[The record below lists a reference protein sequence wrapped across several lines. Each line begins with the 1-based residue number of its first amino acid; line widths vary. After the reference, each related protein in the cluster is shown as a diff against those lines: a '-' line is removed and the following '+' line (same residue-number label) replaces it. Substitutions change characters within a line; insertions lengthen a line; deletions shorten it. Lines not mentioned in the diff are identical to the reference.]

1 MTEFLWLLILVD
13 GPLLLGLL
21 IASYLLNRL
30 PPIEA
35 AAGYDR
41 DTAAS
46 SSFSINRN
54 ARRGMI

>member
-13 GPLLLGLL
+13 GPLVLGLL
-21 IASYLLNRL
+21 IASFLLNRL

-35 AAGYDR
+35 GAGYR
-41 DTAAS
+41 ESRGPS

>member
-13 GPLLLGLL
+13 GPLLIGLL
-21 IASYLLNRL
+21 IASFLLNRL

-35 AAGYDR
+35 GAGYTRDR
-41 DTAAS
+41 SAS
-46 SSFSINRN
+46 SSFSVNRN

>member
-1 MTEFLWLLILVD
+1 MHDFLWLIILVD
-13 GPLLLGLL
+13 GPLFIGLL

-35 AAGYDR
+35 GAGTGR
-41 DTAAS
+41 QAGS
-46 SSFSINRN
+46 STFSVNRN